1 MLFRVKDEVL
11 DRPCF
16 WLEDGSLHL
25 IDQRRLPSEVVL
37 IYASTIHGQ
46 VEMIRTL
53 AVRGAPAIGSFGA
66 CSLALAMQR
75 GEDADEAYS
84 LLLGSRPT
92 AVDLRN
98 CLDEVMEGF
107 RSDGAVGALDAAS
120 SVYSRTIDA
129 CRQIGEHGAV
139 VIPERG
145 KILTHCNAGALASID
160 WGTALAPVRIAK
172 RAGREPFV
180 WVSETRPLLQGA
192 RLTAWELLQEG
203 IKHRII
209 VDSASGY
216 LMRKGEV
223 DLVITG
229 ADRVCA
235 NGDFANKI
243 GTYEKAVIAKEL
255 GIPFY
260 VAFPRTTLDL
270 KCLNGDSIPIEVR
283 SPAEIDELGGKR
295 ITPMGSEACN
305 PAFDVTPAEYVS
317 GYITENGVF
326 TLEEFLKVIR
336 SLL

>member
-1 MLFRVKDEVL
+1 MLFRVEDEVL

-16 WLEDGSLHL
+16 WIEAGTLHL

-37 IYASTIHGQ
+37 ISASTIPGQ

-66 CSLALAMQR
+66 YSLALAAQR
-75 GEDADEAYS
+75 GEDAGEAYAM
-84 LLLGSRPT
+84 LLGSRPT

-98 CLDEVMEGF
+98 CLDEVMEGL
-107 RSDGAVGALDAAS
+107 RSGGATGAMDVAS
-120 SVYSRTIDA
+120 SIFFRTIEA
-129 CRQIGEHGAV
+129 CRLIGEHGAG
-139 VIPERG
+139 VIHEKAR
-145 KILTHCNAGALASID
+145 ILTHCNAGALASMD
-160 WGTALAPVRIAK
+160 WGTALAPIRVAK
-172 RAGREPFV
+172 RKGKEPFV

-203 IKHRII
+203 IDHRII

-216 LMRKGEV
+216 LMRKGKV

-260 VAFPRTTLDL
+260 VAFPRTTLDP
-270 KCLNGDSIPIEVR
+270 KCDDGDSIPIEERGPDEVDEIGGMR
-283 SPAEIDELGGKR
+283 ISPL
-295 ITPMGSEACN
+295 GSEAYN
-305 PAFDVTPAEYVS
+305 PAFDVTPAEYVT
-317 GYITENGVF
+317 GYITEKGVF
-326 TLEEFLKVIR
+326 TPGEFQKLIGPNP
-336 SLL
+336 